1 LPSAT
6 AASRFGIDCDAAKDA
21 NRNASAAVNNFAEN
35 VFSVQLEQRE
45 RFMKDISS
53 TLMAALLVTL
63 SLITLLTAEHNWE
76 PSNEPVVSNP
86 ERVSDLGLRLAL
98 KSH

>member
-1 LPSAT
+1 MRQRRQTGERAQGLTISPKK
-6 AASRFGIDCDAAKDA
+6 RL
-21 NRNASAAVNNFAEN
+21 
-35 VFSVQLEQRE
+35 SVQLEQGE
-45 RFMKDISS
+45 RFMKDILS
-53 TLMAALLVTL
+53 TLMAALLVML

-76 PSNEPVVSNP
+76 PSNEPLVSNP

>member
-1 LPSAT
+1 
-6 AASRFGIDCDAAKDA
+6 
-21 NRNASAAVNNFAEN
+21 
-35 VFSVQLEQRE
+35 
-45 RFMKDISS
+45 MKDILG

-76 PSNEPVVSNP
+76 PSNESVVSNA

>member
-1 LPSAT
+1 
-6 AASRFGIDCDAAKDA
+6 
-21 NRNASAAVNNFAEN
+21 
-35 VFSVQLEQRE
+35 
-45 RFMKDISS
+45 MKDIL
-53 TLMAALLVTL
+53 TTVMAALFVML
-63 SLITLLTAEHNWE
+63 SLITLLTAEHNWQ